1 MVLSELLAYDKEEP
15 IQKYLE
21 SNSHILVATFGIPVW
36 YYKIVIP
43 KFRFGS
49 DYCSDFVIINVNGG

>member
-15 IQKYLE
+15 IQKYSE

-49 DYCSDFVIINVNGG
+49 D